1 MNKMTL
7 FSIFSIFLLS
17 GCSST
22 KPMFWGE
29 KELKYGPT
37 CEAEGLEKGSPEYLA
52 CVAES
57 YNDDAGTSP
66 AYDKN
71 HNTSASAVGMPWE
84 KNQDTG
90 NRVSHSYGR
99 SESSRPDISIINKG
113 VNW

>member
-7 FSIFSIFLLS
+7 FSTLSIFLLS

-37 CEAEGLEKGSPEYLA
+37 CEKEGLEPGSPEYLA

-57 YNDDAGTSP
+57 YNDDTGTLQ
-66 AYDKN
+66 ARDKN
-71 HNTSASAVGMPWE
+71 HTGAVAMPWE
-84 KNQDTG
+84 KSQDTG

-99 SESSRPDISIINKG
+99 SESSRPDIPIINKG